1 MNDGADFVR
10 TAGEIEGERVLI
22 ECLPGCIKGKSWREK
37 VGRIEKC
44 AGEDY
49 YRELAR
55 KIFAMGELGNFGS
68 ASSVAQEQL

>member
-22 ECLPGCIKGKSWREK
+22 ECLSRCIKGKSWKQK

-44 AGEDY
+44 GGEEN

-55 KIFAMGELGNFGS
+55 KIFAMGRVGNFGS
-68 ASSVAQEQL
+68 GSVAQELL